1 MGPKVIGIN
10 LNQGRPLKSFL
21 AHLRS
26 VAKNNQ
32 GWSLV
37 KFEDD
42 SVVVTNFYR
51 AMRSRNVYDTLIWWV
66 VVPVAPI
73 SWIKPRPRIEYEWND
88 STAAKTTRK
97 RDDSFIVCMPNTSR
111 IVEQR
116 RKWAKAHRVNGSAVL
131 FICRLSFLHIHE
143 MAPRLSLF
151 QIQWLDDIIRAPMS
165 ICKKG
170 TLLDLS

>member
-66 VVPVAPI
+66 VVPVVPI

-97 RDDSFIVCMPNTSR
+97 RDDSFIVHR

-116 RKWAKAHRVNGSAVL
+116 DGNERRHIEWMAVEWSRSLHLQIVFSAHSRDGSSSLLIPDTMAWWHYT
-131 FICRLSFLHIHE
+131 RSHE
-143 MAPRLSLF
+143 HL
-151 QIQWLDDIIRAPMS
+151 
-165 ICKKG
+165 
-170 TLLDLS
+170 